1 IIKLVGD
8 NNFNRSCLTI
18 RFFRCQT
25 QAYPEDKCGSLILTM
40 RFDFIDLRLFLN
52 VYETGTITAAAA
64 ASHMTLASASERIRG
79 MEEAIATPLLV
90 RDRRGARV
98 TPAGRALVH
107 HARLVL
113 AQIDRMHDD
122 LG

>member
-1 IIKLVGD
+1 M
-8 NNFNRSCLTI
+8 
-18 RFFRCQT
+18 
-25 QAYPEDKCGSLILTM
+25 APPEGNCCISAIM
-40 RFDFIDLRLFLN
+40 RIDFIDLRLFLS

-79 MEEAIATPLLV
+79 MEDAIGAALLV

-107 HARLVL
+107 HARLLL
-113 AQIDRMHDD
+113 AQADRMHLD
-122 LG
+122 LGGYGAGFR